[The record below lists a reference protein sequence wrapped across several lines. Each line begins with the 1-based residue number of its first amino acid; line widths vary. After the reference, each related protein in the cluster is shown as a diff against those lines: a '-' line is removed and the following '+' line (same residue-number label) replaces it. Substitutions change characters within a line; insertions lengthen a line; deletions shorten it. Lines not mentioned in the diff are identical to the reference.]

1 MDKNAKV
8 GDVVREYVDINTLPK
23 RVVTHMLL
31 VFKQGVSIESNKNI
45 YKE

>member
-1 MDKNAKV
+1 MDKDAVV
-8 GDVVREYVDINTLPK
+8 GGVVKEYVDINTLPK